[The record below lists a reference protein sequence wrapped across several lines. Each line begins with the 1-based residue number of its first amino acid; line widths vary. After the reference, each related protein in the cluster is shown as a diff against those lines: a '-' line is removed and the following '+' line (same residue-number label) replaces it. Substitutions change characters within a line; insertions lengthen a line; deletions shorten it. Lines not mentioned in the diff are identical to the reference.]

1 MVVAGDP
8 CEEANESWSTAFT
21 KVDPQVVGEWSL
33 SVGTLDL
40 AQQFIDVGHVPID
53 ETSLDF
59 EDCHFVQATEG
70 QLASV
75 RPVAARKVTKKATK
89 KVVKKTAK
97 KAPAKKSASRKPSK
111 KVQDRATET
120 LRRLKTIYP
129 EAVCELTHDNAFQL
143 LAATILSAQCTDA
156 RVNMVTPALFA
167 SYPTPEAL
175 SVANIGHVE
184 ELVRSTGFYQTK
196 AKNLI
201 GMAHAVMTRFN
212 GVVPHEIDDLVTL
225 PGVGRK
231 TANVL
236 RSVVFNLPGLPVD
249 THVGR
254 LSRRLGLTIEEDP
267 VKVEYELNALLPPA
281 EWGEFSLRLILHGR
295 RVCDAKKPMCVTC
308 ELADICPSSELP
320 RAQMAR
326 SAGGRSNRPR

>member
-1 MVVAGDP
+1 M
-8 CEEANESWSTAFT
+8 
-21 KVDPQVVGEWSL
+21 
-33 SVGTLDL
+33 
-40 AQQFIDVGHVPID
+40 
-53 ETSLDF
+53 
-59 EDCHFVQATEG
+59 
-70 QLASV
+70 
-75 RPVAARKVTKKATK
+75 AARKVTKKATK

-156 RVNMVTPALFA
+156 RVNMVTPALFEN
-167 SYPTPEAL
+167 YPTPEAL

-236 RSVVFNLPGLPVD
+236 RSVVFNLP
-249 THVGR
+249 
-254 LSRRLGLTIEEDP
+254 
-267 VKVEYELNALLPPA
+267 
-281 EWGEFSLRLILHGR
+281 
-295 RVCDAKKPMCVTC
+295 
-308 ELADICPSSELP
+308 
-320 RAQMAR
+320 
-326 SAGGRSNRPR
+326 

>member
-1 MVVAGDP
+1 MVVS
-8 CEEANESWSTAFT
+8 ANPRQQSGITGATAFAQ
-21 KVDPQVVGEWSL
+21 VDPQVVGKRSL
-33 SVGTLDL
+33 AVGSFDL
-40 AQQFIDVGHVPID
+40 AKEFVDIGHVPVD
-53 ETSLDF
+53 ESTLDF
-59 EDCHFVQATEG
+59 EDRHCVQATEG
-70 QLASV
+70 SLSSV
-75 RPVAARKVTKKATK
+75 RPVAARKATK
-89 KVVKKTAK
+89 KVVKKTTKKAVAK
-97 KAPAKKSASRKPSK
+97 KPAARKPAKKVR
-111 KVQDRATET
+111 DRATEV

-129 EAVCELTHDNAFQL
+129 EAVCELTHENAFQL

-167 SYPTPEAL
+167 SYPTPQSMA
-175 SVANIGHVE
+175 VANIGHVE

-201 GMAHAVMTRFN
+201 GMAHAVVHRYN
-212 GVVPHEIDDLVTL
+212 GVVPHEIEDLVTL

-267 VKVEYELNALLPPA
+267 VKVEHELNALLPPA

-308 ELADICPSSELP
+308 ELADICPSSGLP

-326 SAGGRSNRPR
+326 SVGGRGSRSR